1 MCGGSVRR
9 MQRDAELR
17 QTERERMGGV
27 EEKKKK
33 MRFPQR
39 KFPLSICSFKFS
51 VSETDSR
58 RFCNM
63 GLLVIFRL
71 LIGIRYV
78 QRPANAKDNTTA

>member
-33 MRFPQR
+33 NA
-39 KFPLSICSFKFS
+39 
-51 VSETDSR
+51 VSAKEIPTEH
-58 RFCNM
+58 
-63 GLLVIFRL
+63 LLL
-71 LIGIRYV
+71 
-78 QRPANAKDNTTA
+78 